1 MTVLVAH
8 LPTRESA
15 AAVRAG
21 AAEARRR
28 KEDLL
33 VFELG
38 DVADATIS
46 RAVADAEPGVPV
58 RFECRD
64 PRQPDA
70 AGALLDAANHH
81 DASVIVIGVR
91 HRSPTGKLLF
101 GSLAQ
106 EILLGAPMPVLA
118 VKP

>member
-8 LPTRESA
+8 LPTKESA
-15 AAVRAG
+15 AALRAG
-21 AAEARRR
+21 AEEARRR
-28 KEDLL
+28 SEDLL
-33 VFELG
+33 VFDLG
-38 DVADATIS
+38 DRPDTDLTEDALEAGT
-46 RAVADAEPGVPV
+46 GVTV
-58 RFECRD
+58 RVEQRD

-70 AGALLDAANHH
+70 AGALLDAAARH
-81 DASVIVIGVR
+81 DASVIVLGVR

-106 EILLGAPMPVLA
+106 QILLDAVVPVLA

>member
-8 LPTRESA
+8 LPTKESA
-15 AAVRAG
+15 AALRA
-21 AAEARRR
+21 AAQEARRR
-28 KEDLL
+28 DEDLL
-33 VFELG
+33 VFDLG
-38 DVADATIS
+38 DRPDADLTEA
-46 RAVADAEPGVPV
+46 AFDAGAGVPV
-58 RFECRD
+58 RFEQRD

-70 AGALLDAANHH
+70 AGALLDAAARN
-81 DASVIVIGVR
+81 DTSVIVLGVR

-106 EILLGAPMPVLA
+106 QILLDAAVPVLA

>member
-8 LPTRESA
+8 LPTRESTA
-15 AAVRAG
+15 ALHAG
-21 AAEARRR
+21 AEEARRR
-28 KEDLL
+28 EEDLV
-33 VFELG
+33 VFDLG
-38 DVADATIS
+38 DGTG
-46 RAVADAEPGVPV
+46 RAAGESLVRESGVRV
-58 RFECRD
+58 VVEQRD

-70 AGALLDAANHH
+70 AGALLDAATRH

-106 EILLGAPMPVLA
+106 QILLDATMPVLA